1 MKRVSGGRGPVSVM
15 ALAAALGGCAG
26 DPVLIQQMQ
35 LPEYT
40 PGGCAAPSNPARSRL
55 DRGTFDVALRDRY
68 VGRPLFRNPLSQPVI
83 VRGVVMTIRE
93 GSPDGPL
100 VGPTFSVYQTVTL
113 PAADGSPGYLAA
125 EMEMIPTQVG
135 LALRSAVCRSAPP
148 TAACPSPRADSLD
161 RSLLLTLTAFGE
173 TSSGSEFE
181 APPFTFPVR
190 VCCGCL
196 LTFPPESRAPESVHR
211 SPNCDQG
218 SAPQGPAN
226 CALGQDLPVDCR
238 LCSGSNPRCQPAGY
252 ATDPAAAA
260 CSP

>member
-1 MKRVSGGRGPVSVM
+1 MTRSSRLWELGM
-15 ALAAALGGCAG
+15 AAALGGCAS

-40 PGGCAAPSNPARSRL
+40 PGGCTAPSNPTRSRL
-55 DRGTFDVALRDRY
+55 DRGTFDVGLRNRY
-68 VGRPLFRNPLSQPVI
+68 VGRPLFRNPLTQPVI

-100 VGPTFSVYQTVTL
+100 VGPTFTAYQTVTL
-113 PAADGSPGYLAA
+113 PAADGAPGYLAA
-125 EMEMIPTQVG
+125 EMEMIPAQVG
-135 LALRSAVCRSAPP
+135 SALRSAVCRFEPT
-148 TAACPSPRADSLD
+148 TAACPVPRTTSVD
-161 RSLLLTLTAFGE
+161 RSLLLTITAFGE

-196 LTFPPESRAPESVHR
+196 VTFSPESRAPEVVHR

-218 SAPQGPAN
+218 SASQGPAS
-226 CALGQDLPVDCR
+226 CALGQDLSVDCR
-238 LCSGSNPRCQPAGY
+238 LCSGANPQCQPAGY

-260 CSP
+260 CAP

>member
-1 MKRVSGGRGPVSVM
+1 MKTSKGW
-15 ALAAALGGCAG
+15 ATLAAALVGCAS

-40 PGGCAAPSNPARSRL
+40 PGGCTAPSNPARSRL
-55 DRGTFDVALRDRY
+55 DRGTFDVALRERY
-68 VGRPLFRNPLSQPVI
+68 VARPLFRNPLSQPAI
-83 VRGVVMTIRE
+83 VRGVVMAIRE

-100 VGPTFSVYQTVTL
+100 VGPTFSVFQTVTL
-113 PAADGSPGYLAA
+113 PAADETPGYLAA
-125 EMEMIPTQVG
+125 EMEVIPPQIG
-135 LALRSAVCRSAPP
+135 IALRSAVCRSRPP
-148 TAACPSPRADSLD
+148 TEACPSPGADSSD
-161 RSLLLTLTAFGE
+161 RSLLLTLAAFGE

-196 LTFPPESRAPESVHR
+196 LSFPPESRAPEAVHR

-218 SAPQGPAN
+218 SAPQGPAS
-226 CALGQDLPVDCR
+226 CALGQDLTVDCR
-238 LCSGSNPRCQPAGY
+238 LCSGSNPRCQPVGY

-260 CSP
+260 CAP